1 VDERGGLEN
10 RCGACATVGS
20 NPTLSA
26 SHNTL
31 GYEGMALSLPI
42 LRTAARRQAALCA
55 SQGTPGCEEAGGLP
69 RLIRNARLR
78 GGRQPSPPHKKRP
91 AARTQAALCAS

>member
-42 LRTAARRQAALCA
+42 LRTAARRQAAFPA
-55 SQGTPGCEEAGGLP
+55 SQRTLGCEEASCPL

-78 GGRQPSPPHKKRP
+78 GGRQPSAPHKERT
-91 AARTQAALCAS
+91 AARRQAALPAS